1 MLYTDKDLQAANMEL
16 TDIERQRQML
26 EDNVQRLRQ
35 SLKHWQI
42 WEAEYEGLKEELIA
56 TGPEALEKD
65 SLLEISKTYG
75 GNLVTEKEIL
85 DLAGLSKEDSTTSPL
100 QRTRPQILGLIAR
113 RQEYVQK
120 NIETISRQ
128 FFVAEGKMEEF
139 AFASITAGG
148 VYGDGAG
155 EADEDAGGLPLTEI
169 HEELDDDGNV
179 VASELRRPEADT
191 AMVIERL
198 RAAGLTPKD
207 LGQSSAVAEASAED
221 TTPALPLKPA
231 LVSPLPSPNKSVEPT
246 IESVMPTMGSDDESS
261 TLRRPPIRKKSVSF
275 TVDTKPPE
283 ERARADSQEGRKSVS
298 FADKVAVA
306 RAADPPDTR
315 SVSFS
320 PKVEEIPPE
329 PLGPP
334 SPNVAASTTPGVTQV
349 EVNADPDV
357 QKDLRASFKPGERV
371 YEIDENAEITK
382 PHVVMPENES
392 EEDARLRREMLDY
405 HLNEVNNVV
414 AEMDLADDEE
424 DDDDDDNEH
433 DDTHSV
439 FTSSDRPDEDTPYTS
454 GLSDSEYED
463 EDEHGRTKG
472 ALSDEYRKEMESL
485 QSRLIGN
492 MGPAPRDEDLEDA
505 EAQLNPEHAHR
516 LVIRDK
522 RSSMSSVASSNS
534 DGEKKAGGKKRV
546 SFAEELDV
554 ATESVPPPKA
564 NKHAEGETAAPIIE
578 SVVER
583 APATQPQARAVP
595 AERVSRFKAARNAS
609 QQDPD
614 TADGA
619 PNDETPTGPAGVPM
633 ADQLLERK
641 PVAAPATA
649 PDAEGYDPLLARR
662 ELAADYYRRRNNM
675 IKEQGGFKS
684 TGDESEGLGELMEE
698 RDGKVKKVS
707 RFKAAR
713 LGK

>member
-1 MLYTDKDLQAANMEL
+1 MEL
-16 TDIERQRQML
+16 TEVERQRQLL
-26 EDNVQRLRQ
+26 EENVQKLRQ

-56 TGPEALEKD
+56 TGPEALEKE
-65 SLLEISKTYG
+65 SLLEISRSYDG
-75 GNLVTEKEIL
+75 SLVTEKEIL
-85 DLAGLSKEDSTTSPL
+85 DLADLSKDDSANAPL

-148 VYGDGAG
+148 VYGEGAG
-155 EADEDAGGLPLTEI
+155 ETDEDEGGLPLTEI

-179 VASELRRPEADT
+179 VSSELRRPEADT
-191 AMVIERL
+191 AKVLERL
-198 RAAGLTPKD
+198 RAAGISPKD
-207 LGQSSAVAEASAED
+207 LGQDSAATEASAGS
-221 TTPALPLKPA
+221 TAPALPMKPA
-231 LVSPLPSPNKSVEPT
+231 LVSPLPSPNKSVEPS
-246 IESVMPTMGSDDESS
+246 IESVMPSMDSDSEGSGP
-261 TLRRPPIRKKSVSF
+261 RRPPIRKKSVSF
-275 TVDTKPPE
+275 TADTKAPE

-320 PKVEEIPPE
+320 PKVEEIPAE

-349 EVNADPDV
+349 EVNTDPDL
-357 QKDLRASFKPGERV
+357 QKELRASFKPGDKV
-371 YEIDENAEITK
+371 YEIDEDAEITK

-392 EEDARLRREMLDY
+392 EEDAQLRREMLDY

-414 AEMDLADDEE
+414 AQMDLDDDDD

-433 DDTHSV
+433 DDNHSV
-439 FTSSDRPDEDTPYTS
+439 FTSSDHPDEDTPYTS

-472 ALSDEYRKEMESL
+472 ALSDEYRKEMEAL

-492 MGPAPRDEDLEDA
+492 MGPAPKDEDLEEA
-505 EAQLNPEHAHR
+505 EAQLNPDHAHR

-522 RSSMSSVASSNS
+522 RSSMSSVGSSNS

-554 ATESVPPPKA
+554 ADESAPAPPPKA
-564 NKHAEGETAAPIIE
+564 NKHTEGETVAPIID

-595 AERVSRFKAARNAS
+595 AERVSRFKAARSAP
-609 QQDPD
+609 QLDAD

-619 PNDETPTGPAGVPM
+619 ADEEPPTGPAGVPM
-633 ADQLLERK
+633 ADKLMERT
-641 PVAAPATA
+641 PAAAPAQA

-684 TGDESEGLGELMEE
+684 TGDQSEGLGELMEE